1 MKLSDRDQTSIAL
14 FVPKCAHFKHF
25 YMHLTFISWKAK
37 RTRQSLAKRRNTRG
51 FDVLA
56 NFNNYA
62 TRHCWSVSH
71 STDKM
76 LFTCDVHAERQVCVS
91 VTGLYARFISIICR
105 IIAAVL
111 LLLFKVMF
119 SFFMA
124 MGVGDFDRFVDIAF
138 HKFFF
143 SCKKERIMYPEKEKQ
158 RVWCFGSC
166 LHKIW
171 VRALSVGAYLNSKI
185 FGSSEPKAHIEN
197 TQ

>member
-14 FVPKCAHFKHF
+14 FVPKCALFKHF

-124 MGVGDFDRFVDIAF
+124 MGVGDFDRFVDIVLLNNGLECE
-138 HKFFF
+138 FFF
-143 SCKKERIMYPEKEKQ
+143 
-158 RVWCFGSC
+158 
-166 LHKIW
+166 
-171 VRALSVGAYLNSKI
+171 
-185 FGSSEPKAHIEN
+185 
-197 TQ
+197 